1 MFSPQFLSSA
11 ISLRSDAM
19 PLFELSISKHSA
31 GKAVRTMEI
40 AFGFLLFAALGATP
54 LAASAKTTK
63 PATGAAT
70 PATGATS
77 TKAAPAPTSKAAAA
91 PAAGAGYFPH
101 RNRDTLY
108 DRTGCVDPA
117 GLQTTPA
124 PSRHPRLR
132 RRPAPHPSESLLR
145 SSFQRHL
152 LLRNKPALRLQPA
165 CRRSLP

>member
-91 PAAGAGYFPH
+91 LPLAREQLIRRRQPMLETTP
-101 RNRDTLY
+101 RR
-108 DRTGCVDPA
+108 
-117 GLQTTPA
+117 QTTPA